1 MKNSFYNAN
10 KILFKKGNILL
21 IFFFISYF
29 LSRLNSSIY
38 FIDIFGQLN
47 IQILIGGAVLFFILL
62 ILKNFWGSIISILI
76 SGLLALQIL
85 PSCKRCNAFLEDGL
99 QNYKKIRL
107 MSFNVRYNN
116 QFDDFDNFID
126 LILREKPD
134 VIQFQEV
141 SLQVQDKIKPIK
153 SLYPY
158 TIGLNTPVAIEPYVK
173 PSRIRDYIDSI
184 MEQDNKVNIIPN
196 TKKMRVGNI
205 IVSKYPLKNPKI
217 INNNLVLANIILD
230 DTELTLIGT
239 HLYPPES
246 QYYFKLTIDQMEYLI
261 NFLKKTNQSIILFG
275 DLNMAPT
282 SKRFINFLN
291 DTKLF
296 TYTSLKNP
304 IVTWPSFLPKYLGIQ
319 IDHVLF
325 SKNFK
330 MINRKTTKSFD
341 SDHRPL
347 IVDLAF

>member
-1 MKNSFYNAN
+1 MFHH
-10 KILFKKGNILL
+10 
-21 IFFFISYF
+21 
-29 LSRLNSSIY
+29 
-38 FIDIFGQLN
+38 Q
-47 IQILIGGAVLFFILL
+47 
-62 ILKNFWGSIISILI
+62 
-76 SGLLALQIL
+76 
-85 PSCKRCNAFLEDGL
+85 E
-99 QNYKKIRL
+99 
-107 MSFNVRYNN
+107 
-116 QFDDFDNFID
+116 
-126 LILREKPD
+126 PD

-291 DTKLF
+291 DTKNYIRF
-296 TYTSLKNP
+296 
-304 IVTWPSFLPKYLGIQ
+304 
-319 IDHVLF
+319 
-325 SKNFK
+325 
-330 MINRKTTKSFD
+330 
-341 SDHRPL
+341 
-347 IVDLAF
+347 

>member
-1 MKNSFYNAN
+1 MFHH
-10 KILFKKGNILL
+10 
-21 IFFFISYF
+21 
-29 LSRLNSSIY
+29 
-38 FIDIFGQLN
+38 Q
-47 IQILIGGAVLFFILL
+47 
-62 ILKNFWGSIISILI
+62 
-76 SGLLALQIL
+76 
-85 PSCKRCNAFLEDGL
+85 E
-99 QNYKKIRL
+99 
-107 MSFNVRYNN
+107 
-116 QFDDFDNFID
+116 
-126 LILREKPD
+126 PD

-304 IVTWPSFLPKYLGIQ
+304 IFTWPSFLPKYLGIQ